1 MIRGRRGIAALA
13 AGAVATAGLA
23 AGAYAATS
31 GGGGDTAGDL
41 AAAINE
47 RAGTQI
53 TADDVEGAYLDLLS
67 QRLDQAVADG
77 TLTREQADEML
88 QRAKDAPGL
97 PGGGFGFGGRGG
109 PGGPGGPHGQVLDDV
124 ADLIG
129 LTEAQIREKLE
140 DGDTLTQ
147 IAKAEGVTRAKLIA
161 TLRAALKEEGVPAAR
176 TAELAK
182 HIADDTRPERGER
195 HRGGPPGMRP

>member
-31 GGGGDTAGDL
+31 GGGGDTAEDL

-67 QRLDQAVADG
+67 QRLDEAVAAG
-77 TLTREQADEML
+77 KLTRERADEML
-88 QRAKDAPGL
+88 ERAKDGPGI
-97 PGGGFGFGGRGG
+97 PGAGFGFGG
-109 PGGPGGPHGQVLDDV
+109 PGGPGHGPHGQVMDEV
-124 ADLIG
+124 ADLLGI
-129 LTEAQIREKLE
+129 TEAQIRERLQ
-140 DGDTLTQ
+140 DGKTLTQ
-147 IAKAEGVTRAKLIA
+147 VAKAEGVTRAKLIA
-161 TLRAALKEEGVPAAR
+161 TLRTALKAEGVPAAR
-176 TAELAK
+176 TAALAA

-195 HRGGPPGMRP
+195 FRGGPPGMRP